1 MDKMLEAR
9 IARLERIMN
18 EATDVSMNIDDLIGE
33 LDDLNKSNQF
43 DNGNFRWSTAI
54 NLLSTFA
61 DLQGSDSVTGGIDAK
76 AAERFRKK
84 LSDRG
89 YDSVADLTN
98 EIINAMTARMEDLK
112 AKRDA
117 VKEVLKKAKAFD
129 KVKWP
134 TLG

>member
-76 AAERFRKK
+76 AAERFRKR
-84 LSDRG
+84 LNDRG

-134 TLG
+134 TLV

>member
-43 DNGNFRWSTAI
+43 DNGNFRWSTAV

-76 AAERFRKK
+76 AAERFRKR
-84 LSDRG
+84 LNDRG

-134 TLG
+134 TLV